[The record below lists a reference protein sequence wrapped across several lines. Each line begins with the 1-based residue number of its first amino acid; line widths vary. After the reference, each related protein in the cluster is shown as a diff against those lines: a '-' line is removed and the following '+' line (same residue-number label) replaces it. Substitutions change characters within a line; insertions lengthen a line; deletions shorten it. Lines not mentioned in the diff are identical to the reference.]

1 MEKLNINDIV
11 IHNRDGVCRITGT
24 TEMTVPDQRLPE
36 QYYVLVPEYDQD
48 TKIYVPVTTASQKI
62 RPLLSESEVKE
73 LISEIP
79 SLDLAW
85 IENEKQRQ
93 QTYLQ
98 VIADGDHKE
107 LLKIIGALYQNR
119 REKEHRGRKFH
130 SSDERLLHDAQKV
143 IFQEF
148 AFVLHIKP
156 NEVNAYIEDAL
167 KADS

>member
-1 MEKLNINDIV
+1 MAELNINDIV

-24 TEMTVPDQRLPE
+24 TEMNVPDQRLPE
-36 QYYVLVPEYDQD
+36 KYYVLVPEYAKN
-48 TKIYVPVTTASQKI
+48 TKLYVPVKTASQKI
-62 RPLLSESEVKE
+62 RPLLSEAEIKD
-73 LISEIP
+73 LISRIP
-79 SLDLAW
+79 ELDFSW

-93 QTYLQ
+93 QSYLQ
-98 VIADGDHKE
+98 IIAEGNYTE
-107 LLKIIGALYQNR
+107 LLKIIGALYRNR
-119 REKEHRGRKFH
+119 REKEHKGRKFH

-156 NEVNAYIEDAL
+156 NEVNAYIEDAI